1 MLSLRKGM
9 TSPFSSGDFR
19 LCGLDP
25 DLECQIEDADDGLIQ
40 AVSGKDLLEH
50 GLPVQM
56 ATRRQ
61 SRLIFYQATG
71 KSELC
76 LDFGSCLGYNRGMKA
91 SFYSPYTHGFIRACV
106 CIPFLRVAD
115 PAYNVAQ
122 TLGLARRASEMQAA
136 VALFPELGLSA
147 YSNEDLFH
155 QDALLEATLAALG
168 QLLEGSR
175 ELTPVLLV
183 GAPLR
188 FDGMLFNCAVAVYKG
203 RILGVAPKTFL
214 PNYREFY
221 EGRQFAPARDAVSRE
236 VMLLGQ
242 RVPFG
247 NDVIY
252 EAENVPGFLLHT
264 EICEDVW
271 TPIPPSTY
279 AALAGVTILANLSA
293 SNITIGKADYR
304 RNLCASQSGKCV
316 AAYLYSAAGP
326 GESTT
331 DLAWDGHALIYEN
344 SEKLA
349 EAPRFSAEEQII
361 AADIDLGRLTQDRMR
376 LTSFHDSIGDN
387 HERLREI
394 RRVGFEFHVPEGDIP
409 LLRPR
414 KRFPY
419 VPNDVRERDE
429 HCYEAYNIQ
438 VHGLMKRLTSTK
450 IERIVIGVSGGLDST
465 HALIVAARTMDR
477 LGLPRKNI
485 LGYTMPG
492 FATSSGTKSNALGL
506 MESLG
511 ITSHEIDIRPSCLQ
525 MLRDI
530 GHPFIGGEPL
540 YDITFENVQAGE
552 RTSHLFRLANFQ
564 NGLVL
569 GTGDLSELAL
579 GWATYGVGDQ
589 MSHYNVN
596 ASVPKT
602 LIQYL
607 LRWVIASAQ
616 FDDRT
621 SELIQAI
628 LDTEISPELV
638 PHDGTDTT
646 SPLQSTQ
653 EKIGPYELQDFH
665 LYYITRYGFRP
676 SKVAFLAYCA
686 WADKLRGGWPD
697 PFPEEKRSEY
707 GMATIKKW
715 LGVFLY
721 RFFQT
726 SQFKRSAMPNG
737 PKVGSGGSLSPRG
750 DWRAPSDAE
759 ATVWLKELEENVPD

>member
-1 MLSLRKGM
+1 MPEAGSRTTLVCCSL
-9 TSPFSSGDFR
+9 
-19 LCGLDP
+19 
-25 DLECQIEDADDGLIQ
+25 
-40 AVSGKDLLEH
+40 V
-50 GLPVQM
+50 
-56 ATRRQ
+56 
-61 SRLIFYQATG
+61 
-71 KSELC
+71 
-76 LDFGSCLGYNRGMKA
+76 GYNEGMKA
-91 SFYSPYTHGFIRACV
+91 SFYSPYSHGFVRACV
-106 CIPFLRVAD
+106 CIPKLRVAD
-115 PAYNVAQ
+115 PDYNGAQ
-122 TLGLARRASEMQAA
+122 TLGLARQASELGAA

-155 QDALLEATLAALG
+155 QDALLEATQAALG
-168 QLLEGSR
+168 RLAEESR
-175 ELTPVLLV
+175 DLTPVLFV

-188 FDGMLFNCAVAVYKG
+188 FDGMLFNCAVAVYQG
-203 RILGVAPKTFL
+203 QVLGIAPKSYL

-221 EGRQFAPARDAVSRE
+221 EGRQFTPARNAVSRE
-236 VMLLGQ
+236 VTLLGR

-247 NDVIY
+247 NDLIY
-252 EAENVPGFLLHT
+252 EAENVPGFLLHA

-271 TPIPPSTY
+271 TPIPPSTH
-279 AALAGVTILANLSA
+279 AALAGATVLLNLSA
-293 SNITIGKADYR
+293 SNITIGKAEYR

-349 EAPRFSAEEQII
+349 EAARFAAEEQII
-361 AADIDLGRLTQDRMR
+361 AADIDLERLLQERMR
-376 LTSFHDSIGDN
+376 LTSFHDAVGDN
-387 HERLREI
+387 RERLREI
-394 RRVGFEFHVPEGDIP
+394 RRVAFEFQVPEAPPELGAGGLL
-409 LLRPR
+409 LLRPLE
-414 KRFPY
+414 RFPY
-419 VPNDVRERDE
+419 VPNDTRERDE
-429 HCYEAYNIQ
+429 RCYEAYNIQ
-438 VHGLMKRLTSTK
+438 VHGLMKRLLSTK
-450 IERIVIGVSGGLDST
+450 IERIVIGISGGLDST

-477 LGLPRKNI
+477 LGLPRQNI

-492 FATSSGTKSNALGL
+492 FATSSGTRSNALGL
-506 MESLG
+506 MDALG
-511 ITSHEIDIRPSCLQ
+511 VTSHEIDIRPSCLQ

-530 GHPFIGGEPL
+530 GHPFIGGQPL

-579 GWATYGVGDQ
+579 GWATYGVGDH

-607 LRWVIASAQ
+607 LRWVIATQQ

-621 SELIQAI
+621 GGLLQAI

-638 PHDGTDTT
+638 PHSGDDTA
-646 SPLQSTQ
+646 SPFQSTQ

-665 LYYITRYGFRP
+665 LYYTTRYGFRP
-676 SKVAFLAYCA
+676 SKVAFLCHTA
-686 WADKLRGGWPD
+686 WGDKYDL
-697 PFPEEKRSEY
+697 
-707 GMATIKKW
+707 AAIKKW
-715 LGVFLY
+715 LAVFLF

-726 SQFKRSAMPNG
+726 SQFKRSAVPNG

-750 DWRAPSDAE
+750 DWRAPSDSE
-759 ATVWLKELEENVPD
+759 ATVWLTELEENVPDLAV